1 MMRNWFIPL
10 ALSLALG
17 AHAAPPQRVEIHYE
31 VTHNGTAVADV
42 TERLEHDRRQYRLE
56 ESWKGRG
63 ILALRG
69 EAKRTSRGAVASD
82 GLRPVEFEDR
92 RSGREPKRVTF
103 DAADGAATLQR
114 QDRLT
119 LLWTLA
125 FVPPKAEVT
134 IRVTDDK
141 GVSTHVY
148 QPAGR
153 ERVRVPAGEFDAIKL
168 VRKYDQPGKRS
179 TELWLA
185 TDKSYLPVKIAT
197 TDRDGTRFEQ
207 SAVRIDTQ

>member
-1 MMRNWFIPL
+1 MMRSWFIPI
-10 ALSLALG
+10 ALSLGLG
-17 AHAAPPQRVEIHYE
+17 AHAAPPQRVEIQYE
-31 VTHNGTAVADV
+31 VTHNGTPVADV
-42 TERLEHDRRQYRLE
+42 TQRLEHDRRQYRVE

-92 RSGREPKRVTF
+92 RSGREPKRVAF
-103 DAADGAATLQR
+103 DPADGVATLQR

-119 LLWTLA
+119 LMWTLA

-153 ERVRVPAGEFDAIKL
+153 ERVRVPAGEFDALKL

-179 TELWLA
+179 TALWLA

-197 TDRDGTRFEQ
+197 TDREGTRFEQ
-207 SAVRIDTQ
+207 SAVRIAAQ